1 MGIPYVIPDQ
11 MGIPYVIPDQMGF
24 PTYFPVLINSLPISP
39 C

>member
-24 PTYFPVLINSLPISP
+24 PTYFPVLINSLAISP